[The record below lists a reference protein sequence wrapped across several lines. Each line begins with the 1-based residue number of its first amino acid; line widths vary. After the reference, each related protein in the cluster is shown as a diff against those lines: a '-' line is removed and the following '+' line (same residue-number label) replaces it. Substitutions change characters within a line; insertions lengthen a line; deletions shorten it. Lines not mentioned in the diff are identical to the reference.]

1 MTELAVAADRLRYV
15 IRQTWWVPLI
25 QGIAAVVIG
34 LLLLTRPA
42 PTLVLLTIFL
52 GAYWFVGG
60 LFDVFGALSRRG
72 SDPHWVLALLSGL
85 LGVVAGLFLFT
96 RPLLGALATS
106 LALVTLVAIG
116 AILSGI
122 FSVAW
127 AIRVRREIRG
137 EGWIILIGVL
147 SIALGV
153 LLLASPFLSAI
164 ALVQVAAFLAIVG
177 GIGGIVN
184 AFRLHSVIA

>member
-15 IRQTWWVPLI
+15 IGRTWWIPLV
-25 QGIAAVVIG
+25 QGIAALAIG

-60 LFDVFGALSRRG
+60 VFDLFGAVSRRS

-85 LGVVAGLFLFT
+85 LSIVAGLFLLT

-106 LALVTLVAIG
+106 LAMVTLIAIG
-116 AILSGI
+116 AILSGM

-127 AIRVRREIRG
+127 AVRVRREIQG
-137 EGWIILIGVL
+137 EGWIILIGML

-164 ALVQVAAFLAIVG
+164 ALVQVAAFLAIIG
-177 GIGGIVN
+177 GIGGIVS
-184 AFRLHSVIA
+184 AFRLHSAVA